1 MKYIITLSLLLILL
15 VACKPS
21 SNVEKNEWLIE
32 LEELSKEL
40 EDISFQ
46 SNNACECTVVNSMV
60 ASETI
65 DTIESKF
72 NLKSIIEINISYN
85 ATIILDFKSHKQLKE
100 KFAWRENI
108 SEEDKQNSYNPKLD
122 RMIFYIEDKEHYN
135 RFLYNIQK
143 AAEACGAK
151 VKQEKNKKPKR

>member
-1 MKYIITLSLLLILL
+1 MRYIITLSLFLILL

-40 EDISFQ
+40 KGISFQ
-46 SNNACECTVVNSMV
+46 SNNVCECTLVNSMV
-60 ASETI
+60 ASESM
-65 DTIESKF
+65 DTIESMF
-72 NLKSIIEINISYN
+72 NLKNIIKIDTSSGINITVVLKTY
-85 ATIILDFKSHKQLKE
+85 KQLKE

-108 SEEDKQNSYNPKLD
+108 SEEEKQSRFNLKIHEI
-122 RMIFYIEDKEHYN
+122 IFSIENKEHYN
-135 RFLYNIQK
+135 RFLYNIEK

-151 VKQEKNKKPKR
+151 LKQEKK

>member
-1 MKYIITLSLLLILL
+1 MKYIITLSLFLILL

-21 SNVEKNEWLIE
+21 SNVEKSEWAIE

-46 SNNACECTVVNSMV
+46 SNDACECRIVSSPVMNE
-60 ASETI
+60 AI
-65 DTIESKF
+65 DTVESKF
-72 NLKSIIEINISYN
+72 NLKHIIKIDTSHGINI
-85 ATIILDFKSHKQLKE
+85 TLVFKTYKQLSE
-100 KFAWRENI
+100 KVVWLKNV
-108 SEEDKQNSYNPKLD
+108 SEEDKQNSFSFKYNKAPFSIQN
-122 RMIFYIEDKEHYN
+122 REHYN

-151 VKQEKNKKPKR
+151 LKQEKK